1 MAGNYTE
8 HYQLSQWQ
16 PQDRVLR
23 TEFNQDN
30 ARLDAAI
37 RAAVPA
43 GTIAL
48 WSGAASAVPTGWAL
62 CDGQNGT
69 PDLRGRFVVGAGGEA
84 YAVGDTGGA
93 ATEELSAYSHTGGSV
108 FGTFY
113 AYDAVSHD
121 NRPPFYALC
130 FIMKL

>member
-30 ARLDAAI
+30 ARLDGAI

-48 WSGAASAVPTGWAL
+48 WSGAASAIPTGWAL

-69 PDLRGRFVVGAGGEA
+69 PDLRGRFVVGAGGD

-121 NRPPFYALC
+121 NRPPYYALC

>member
-1 MAGNYTE
+1 MAGNYTQ

-30 ARLDAAI
+30 AKLDGAI
-37 RAAVPA
+37 AAAVPA
-43 GTIAL
+43 GVIAL
-48 WSGAASAVPTGWAL
+48 WHGLASAIPAGWAL

-93 ATEELSAYSHTGGSV
+93 ATDTLSKQDRTGGSV
-108 FGTFY
+108 LGTMY
-113 AYDAVSHD
+113 IHTAQTHE
-121 NRPPFYALC
+121 NRPPYYALC
-130 FIMKL
+130 YIMRL

>member
-1 MAGNYTE
+1 MAGSYTE

-30 ARLDAAI
+30 AKLDGAI
-37 RAAVPA
+37 AAAVPA
-43 GTIAL
+43 GVIAL
-48 WSGAASAVPTGWAL
+48 WHGLASAIPAGWAL

-93 ATEELSAYSHTGGSV
+93 ATDTLSKQDRTGGSV
-108 FGTFY
+108 LGTMY
-113 AYDAVSHD
+113 IHTAQTHE
-121 NRPPFYALC
+121 NRPPYYALC
-130 FIMKL
+130 YIMRL

>member
-30 ARLDAAI
+30 ARLDGAI
-37 RAAVPA
+37 AAAVPA
-43 GTIAL
+43 GVIAL
-48 WSGAASAVPTGWAL
+48 WHGLASAIPAGWAL

-93 ATEELSAYSHTGGSV
+93 ATDPLSKQDRTGGSV
-108 FGTFY
+108 LGPMYIHT
-113 AYDAVSHD
+113 AQTHE
-121 NRPPFYALC
+121 NRPPYYALC
-130 FIMKL
+130 YIMRL

>member
-1 MAGNYTE
+1 MAGSYTE

-30 ARLDAAI
+30 ARLDGAI
-37 RAAVPA
+37 AAAVPA
-43 GTIAL
+43 GVIAL
-48 WSGAASAVPTGWAL
+48 WHGLASAIPAGWAL

-93 ATEELSAYSHTGGSV
+93 ATDTLPKQDRTGGSV
-108 FGTFY
+108 LGTMY
-113 AYDAVSHD
+113 IHTAQTHE
-121 NRPPFYALC
+121 NRPPYYALC
-130 FIMKL
+130 YIMRL

>member
-1 MAGNYTE
+1 MAGSYTE

-30 ARLDAAI
+30 ARLDGAI
-37 RAAVPA
+37 AAAVPA
-43 GTIAL
+43 GVIAL
-48 WSGAASAVPTGWAL
+48 WHGLASAIPAGWAL

-93 ATEELSAYSHTGGSV
+93 ATDTLSKQDRTGGSV
-108 FGTFY
+108 LGTMY
-113 AYDAVSHD
+113 IHTAQTHE
-121 NRPPFYALC
+121 NRPPYYALC
-130 FIMKL
+130 YIMRL

>member
-23 TEFNQDN
+23 TEFNQDH
-30 ARLDAAI
+30 AKLDGAI
-37 RAAVPA
+37 AAAVPA
-43 GTIAL
+43 GVIAL
-48 WSGAASAVPTGWAL
+48 WHGLASAIPAGWAL

-93 ATEELSAYSHTGGSV
+93 ATDTLSKQDRTGGSV
-108 FGTFY
+108 LGTMY
-113 AYDAVSHD
+113 IHTAQTHE
-121 NRPPFYALC
+121 NRPPYYALC
-130 FIMKL
+130 YIMRL